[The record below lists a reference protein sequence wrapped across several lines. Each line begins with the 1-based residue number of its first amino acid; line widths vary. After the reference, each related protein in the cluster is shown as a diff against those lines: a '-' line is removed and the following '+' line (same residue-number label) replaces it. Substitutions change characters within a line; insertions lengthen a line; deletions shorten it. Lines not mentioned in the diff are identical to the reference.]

1 MKIKKLLLAT
11 LSLALLAPSLPAF
24 AADLDTKDR
33 TQLISETS
41 APLTPG
47 EARAFFAGPGKD
59 DRVLVIPA
67 IMIIM
72 AGAKVW
78 NVIMDN
84 RPSADLASA
93 YASAIPGFD
102 FNWQDLKEWRK
113 VTKKYRFSIDS
124 KLQGRAVD
132 IVYEVSFFH
141 GAVPT
146 PGSAG
151 RKGQYIANFTIK
163 PVDIKLKWGWKVALA
178 ASMSN
183 PMNVGTAS
191 EPVAWLNADL
201 NWQYAKPFST
211 EPNIHLN
218 SITIDGL
225 GSLEIGG
232 SKELNIPLAP
242 SEETAPAAP
251 AVAWN

>member
-1 MKIKKLLLAT
+1 MKIKKFALAALT
-11 LSLALLAPSLPAF
+11 LALLSPSLPA
-24 AADLDTKDR
+24 AAGDLDTRDH
-33 TQLISETS
+33 TELISETS
-41 APLTPG
+41 EPLEAA
-47 EARAFFAGPGKD
+47 EARAFFAGPAKD

-67 IMIIM
+67 AMIIM
-72 AGAKVW
+72 AGVKVW
-78 NVIMDN
+78 NVIINN

-102 FNWQDLKEWRK
+102 FNWEDLKDWRK
-113 VTKKYRFSIDS
+113 VTKKYRFTMDS

-151 RKGQYIANFTIK
+151 RKGHYIANFTVK
-163 PVDIKLKWGWKVALA
+163 PLDIKLKWGWKVALT

-201 NWQYAKPFST
+201 KWQYAKPLTT
-211 EPNIHLN
+211 EPKIQLN
-218 SITIDGL
+218 SITVDGL
-225 GSLEIGG
+225 GSLGVSGNKEI
-232 SKELNIPLAP
+232 SIPLAP
-242 SEETAPAAP
+242 AEQAPAEAP